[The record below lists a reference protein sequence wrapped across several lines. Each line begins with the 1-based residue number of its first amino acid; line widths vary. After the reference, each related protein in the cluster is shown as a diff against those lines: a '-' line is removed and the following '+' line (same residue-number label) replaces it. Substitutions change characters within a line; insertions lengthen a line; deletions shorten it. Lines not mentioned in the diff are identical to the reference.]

1 MNDLSNYSVDV
12 LKKTCFLDELS
23 SLRVKYPEPDN
34 LTRIIMDYLDQRIK
48 EIDKKYKIK

>member
-1 MNDLSNYSVDV
+1 MSNLANYSIDI
-12 LKKTCFLDELS
+12 LKKTLFQDELS
-23 SLRVKYPEPDN
+23 GLRVKYPEPDN